1 MTHTS
6 DPLPSP
12 APGTVAQAG
21 PLLPSLE
28 RILRDEYQVL
38 RLPDDITELDA
49 TDAEKVRVV
58 VTSGRFGVPASVMAA
73 LPNLEV
79 VTNFGVG
86 YDTTDVAQAAARGI
100 RVTNTPDVL
109 TDCVADTALGL
120 LLDVF
125 RRFGAADRFVREGR
139 WESGGFPLTRRFSRS
154 TVGVLGLGR
163 IGQAIARRAAAFDT
177 TVLYCTRHRVDGV
190 HWEHIDSPVELAR
203 RSDVLVVAV
212 PGGPSTVGLVD
223 AAVLDALGPDGYLVN
238 IARGSV
244 VDEDALIAALESG
257 RIAGAGLDVF
267 AHEPHVPQ
275 RLIRDDVTLLPH
287 VGSGTHETRD
297 DMRDLTL
304 ANLRAHLSGQ
314 PLLTPVAETPEPT
327 MSAVH

>member
-1 MTHTS
+1 MTN
-6 DPLPSP
+6 LPAPASSL

-21 PLLPSLE
+21 PLLESLE
-28 RILRDEYQVL
+28 RTIRDEYEAV
-38 RLPDDITELDA
+38 RLPGDVATLDPA
-49 TDAEKVRVV
+49 DAAKVRAV
-58 VTSGRFGVPASVMAA
+58 VTSGRFGVPAELMAA
-73 LPNLEV
+73 LPNLEI

-100 RVTNTPDVL
+100 HVTNTPDVL

-120 LLDVF
+120 MLDVF
-125 RRFGAADRFVREGR
+125 RRFGTSERFLRDGE

-177 TVLYCTRHRVDGV
+177 TILYTTRRPVEDV
-190 HWEHIDSPVELAR
+190 PWEHVASAVELAR
-203 RSDVLVVAV
+203 RSDVLVIAV
-212 PGGPSTVGLVD
+212 PGGASTVNLVD
-223 AAVLDALGPDGYLVN
+223 AEVIRALGPESFLVN

-244 VDEDALIAALESG
+244 VDEDALIAALEAG
-257 RIAGAGLDVF
+257 EIAGAGLDVF
-267 AHEPHVPQ
+267 AHEPHVPP

-287 VGSGTHETRD
+287 VGSGTNETRQ

-304 ANLRAHLSGQ
+304 ANLHAYLAGE
-314 PLLTPVAETPEPT
+314 PLLTPVPET
-327 MSAVH
+327 SAG

>member
-1 MTHTS
+1 MTNI
-6 DPLPSP
+6 PAPPPSP
-12 APGTVAQAG
+12 LPGTVAQAG
-21 PLLPSLE
+21 PLLESLQQ
-28 RILRDEYQVL
+28 ILRDEYDAL
-38 RLPDDITELDA
+38 RLPDDIATLDPA
-49 TDAEKVRVV
+49 DAAKVRAV
-58 VTSGRFGVPASVMAA
+58 VTSGRFGVPTEVMAA

-120 LLDVF
+120 MLDVF
-125 RRFGAADRFVREGR
+125 RRFGASERFLRDGR
-139 WESGGFPLTRRFSRS
+139 WESGGFPLTRRFSHS

-177 TVLYCTRHRVDGV
+177 TILYTTRRPVDDV
-190 HWEHIDSPVELAR
+190 PWEHVASAVELAR

-212 PGGPSTVGLVD
+212 PGGPATENLVD
-223 AAVLDALGPDGYLVN
+223 AEVIRALGPEGFLVN

-244 VDEDALIAALESG
+244 VDEDALIAALEAEE
-257 RIAGAGLDVF
+257 IAGAGLDVF
-267 AHEPHVPQ
+267 AHEPHVPE

-287 VGSGTHETRD
+287 VGSGTHETRA

-304 ANLRAHLSGQ
+304 ANLRAHLAGA
-314 PLLTPVAETPEPT
+314 PLPTPVPETPT
-327 MSAVH
+327 R

>member
-1 MTHTS
+1 MTNLPDPTS
-6 DPLPSP
+6 SV

-21 PLLPSLE
+21 PLLESLE
-28 RILRDEYQVL
+28 RTLQDEYAVV
-38 RLPDDITELDA
+38 RLPDDVATLDPVVA
-49 TDAEKVRVV
+49 AAVRAV
-58 VTSGRFGVPASVMAA
+58 VTSGRVGVPSELMAA
-73 LPNLEV
+73 LPNLEI

-120 LLDVF
+120 MLDVF
-125 RRFGAADRFVREGR
+125 RRFGASERFLRDGR
-139 WESGGFPLTRRFSRS
+139 WESGGFPLTRRFSGS

-177 TVLYCTRHRVDGV
+177 TILYTTRRPVDGV
-190 HWEHIDSPVELAR
+190 PWEHVPSAIDLAR
-203 RSDVLVVAV
+203 RADVLVVAV
-212 PGGPSTVGLVD
+212 PGGAATEGLVD
-223 AAVLDALGPDGYLVN
+223 AEVIGALGPDGFLVN

-244 VDEDALIAALESG
+244 VDEDALIAALEAG
-257 RIAGAGLDVF
+257 EIAGAGLDVF
-267 AHEPHVPQ
+267 AHEPHVPE

-287 VGSGTHETRD
+287 VGSGTKETRQ

-304 ANLRAHLSGQ
+304 ANLRAYLAGE
-314 PLLTPVAETPEPT
+314 PLPTPVPETP
-327 MSAVH
+327 AL

>member
-6 DPLPSP
+6 DPLTSLE
-12 APGTVAQAG
+12 PGTVAQAG

-28 RILRDEYQVL
+28 RILRDEYRVL
-38 RLPDDITELDA
+38 RLPDDISLLEPADA
-49 TDAEKVRVV
+49 RRVRAV
-58 VTSGRFGVPASVMAA
+58 VTSGRFGVPAEVMAA

-125 RRFGAADRFVREGR
+125 RRFSAADRFVRDGR

-163 IGQAIARRAAAFDT
+163 IGQAIARRVAAFDT
-177 TVLYCTRHRVDGV
+177 TVLYCTRRPVDGV
-190 HWEHIDSPVELAR
+190 PWEHVDSAVQLAR

-223 AAVLDALGPDGYLVN
+223 AGVLEALGPDGYLVN

-244 VDEDALIAALESG
+244 VDEDALITVLEAG
-257 RIAGAGLDVF
+257 GIAGAGLDVF
-267 AHEPHVPQ
+267 AHEPHVPE
-275 RLIRDDVTLLPH
+275 RLIRDNVTLLPH

-304 ANLRAHLSGQ
+304 QNLRAHLSGL
-314 PLLTPVAETPEPT
+314 PLLTPVPETPDT
-327 MSAVH
+327 AMSSVH

>member
-1 MTHTS
+1 MTHTP
-6 DPLPSP
+6 DPHPSTP
-12 APGTVAQAG
+12 HGTVAQAG

-28 RILRDEYQVL
+28 RILRDEHQVV
-38 RLPDDITELDA
+38 RLPDVVGDLDPA
-49 TDAEKVRVV
+49 VAERVRAV
-58 VTSGRFGVPASVMAA
+58 VTSGRYGVPGDLMAA
-73 LPNLEV
+73 LPNLEI

-100 RVTNTPDVL
+100 QVTNTPDVL

-125 RRFGAADRFVREGR
+125 RRFSAADAFVRAGR

-154 TVGVLGLGR
+154 TIGILGLGR

-177 TVLYCTRHRVDGV
+177 TVLYCTRRPVDSV
-190 HWEHIDSPVELAR
+190 PWEHVDSAVELAR
-203 RSDVLVVAV
+203 RSDALVVAV
-212 PGGPSTVGLVD
+212 PGGPATVGLVD
-223 AAVLDALGPDGYLVN
+223 AEVLRALGPRGYLVN

-244 VDEDALIAALESG
+244 VDEDALIAALEAG
-257 RIAGAGLDVF
+257 EIAGAGLDVF
-267 AHEPHVPQ
+267 TREPHVPA

-287 VGSGTHETRD
+287 VGSGTVQTRE

-304 ANLRAHLSGQ
+304 ENLRAHLAGA
-314 PLLTPVAETPEPT
+314 PLLTPVAETRAVMMP
-327 MSAVH
+327 SAH

>member
-1 MTHTS
+1 MTNLS
-6 DPLPSP
+6 DSAPSI

-21 PLLPSLE
+21 PLLESLQ
-28 RILRDEYQVL
+28 RTLQDEYSAV
-38 RLPDDITELDA
+38 RLPDDVAALDPSVA
-49 TDAEKVRVV
+49 ASVRAV
-58 VTSGRFGVPASVMAA
+58 VTSGRVGVGSELMAV
-73 LPNLEV
+73 LPNLEI

-120 LLDVF
+120 MLDVF
-125 RRFGAADRFVREGR
+125 RRFGASERFLRDGR
-139 WESGGFPLTRRFSRS
+139 WESAGFPLTRRFAGS

-177 TVLYCTRHRVDGV
+177 TILYTTRRPVAGV
-190 HWEHIDSPVELAR
+190 PWEHVASPVDLAR

-212 PGGPSTVGLVD
+212 PGGTATEGLVD
-223 AAVLDALGPDGYLVN
+223 AEVIRALGPEGYLVN

-244 VDEDALIAALESG
+244 VDEDALIEALERG
-257 RIAGAGLDVF
+257 EIACAGLDVF
-267 AHEPHVPQ
+267 AHEPHVPE

-287 VGSGTHETRD
+287 VGSGTRETRQ
-297 DMRDLTL
+297 DMGDLTL
-304 ANLRAHLSGQ
+304 ANLRAYLARR
-314 PLLTPVAETPEPT
+314 PLPTPVPETPD
-327 MSAVH
+327 V

>member
-1 MTHTS
+1 MTN
-6 DPLPSP
+6 LPSHAP
-12 APGTVAQAG
+12 SVAPGTVAQAG
-21 PLLPSLE
+21 PLLGSLE
-28 RILRDEYQVL
+28 QTIRDEYDAV
-38 RLPDDITELDA
+38 RLPDDVASLDPA
-49 TDAEKVRVV
+49 DAARVRAV
-58 VTSGRFGVPASVMAA
+58 VTSGRFGVPAELMAA
-73 LPNLEV
+73 LPHLEI

-120 LLDVF
+120 MLDVF
-125 RRFGAADRFVREGR
+125 RRFGASERFLRDGR
-139 WESGGFPLTRRFSRS
+139 WESGGFPLTRRFSGS

-177 TVLYCTRHRVDGV
+177 TILYTTRRPVEGV
-190 HWEHIDSPVELAR
+190 PWEHVASAVDLAR

-212 PGGPSTVGLVD
+212 PGGPSTVNLVD
-223 AAVLDALGPDGYLVN
+223 AEVLRALGSDGFLVN

-244 VDEDALIAALESG
+244 VDEDALIAALEAG
-257 RIAGAGLDVF
+257 EIAGAGLDVF
-267 AHEPHVPQ
+267 ANEPHVPE

-287 VGSGTHETRD
+287 VGSGTNETRQ

-304 ANLRAHLSGQ
+304 ANLRAYLAGE
-314 PLLTPVAETPEPT
+314 PLLTPVPETP
-327 MSAVH
+327 AR